1 MSGDATMNLDLL
13 RQILARLDG
22 LEQKVDAKLMD
33 TRPIWERAL
42 AEIVATRAELSEAR
56 AELSETRSELSETRS
71 ELAETRAEL
80 AETRAEL
87 AETRTELAEFRTS
100 VEGRLDKL
108 EVELAEFRHESNAN
122 LHSLDRQIMVVA
134 KEFVHLR
141 SDQHYLE
148 DRVEAIEQALKPKA

>member
-13 RQILARLDG
+13 RQILAPLDG

-71 ELAETRAEL
+71 ELS
-80 AETRAEL
+80 ETRAEL

-108 EVELAEFRHESNAN
+108 EVELAEFRHETNAN

>member
-56 AELSETRSELSETRS
+56 AELAETRSELSETRS
-71 ELAETRAEL
+71 EL

-108 EVELAEFRHESNAN
+108 EVELAEFRHETNAN

>member
-71 ELAETRAEL
+71 ELS
-80 AETRAEL
+80 ETRAEL

-108 EVELAEFRHESNAN
+108 EVELAEFRHETNAN